1 MGERRG
7 FRRSGFHRIP
17 RIARRG
23 SRPSRFTLGRVE
35 REARSDRSVASAGAH
50 DNIGCAVGSSRCD
63 TAHGR
68 DPCQWQEIVTKTAVV
83 IVDDHQV
90 VRQGLRGLIE
100 AQPDLAVVGEAET
113 GAGALRCMA
122 LIRADLMILDLD
134 LPDISGLEVLT
145 NLSRDHPKVRVLVFS
160 SLPAD
165 LLAAAVLDAGA
176 AAYVSKAAGSAA
188 ILEALRLMVRDL
200 HEDPEGWRLH

>member
-1 MGERRG
+1 MVG
-7 FRRSGFHRIP
+7 I
-17 RIARRG
+17 
-23 SRPSRFTLGRVE
+23 
-35 REARSDRSVASAGAH
+35 GAE
-50 DNIGCAVGSSRCD
+50 
-63 TAHGR
+63 
-68 DPCQWQEIVTKTAVV
+68 WLEIVTKTAVV
-83 IVDDHQV
+83 IVDDHQI

-122 LIRADLMILDLD
+122 LIPADLMILDLD